1 MDEQKTVT
9 IPLDEYESLIRAQ
22 ERVDTLV
29 RLIENVKYVNTGEVL
44 AVLDRV
50 PVFSEVKNETV

>member
-1 MDEQKTVT
+1 MGEQKTVT

-44 AVLDRV
+44 TVLDRV